1 MNSRSEFE
9 ALDAQDELAPWRD
22 AFELPEG
29 VIYLDG
35 NSLGPLPKAVVQR
48 VQQVVQEEWGREL
61 IRSWNTADW
70 LHLPQRVGARIA
82 RLIGAEPD
90 EVIAADS
97 TSVNLFKVLAA
108 ALEMCPG
115 RAEVV
120 SESGNFPTDLYIAE
134 GVVHHASGERVLRLV
149 SSDQVLEALSANT
162 AVLLLTH
169 VDYRSGQMHAMQ
181 EVTQRAHEVG
191 ALVIW
196 DLSHSAGAMPVDLN
210 ACGADFAI
218 GCGYKYLNGGP
229 GAPAFLFVARR
240 HQEAAR
246 QPLSGWL
253 GHAQPFAF
261 ESGYTP
267 APGVDRFLCG
277 TPGVLGM
284 SALETALEV
293 FESVD
298 LQVVR
303 SKSLLLSQH
312 FMELV
317 ESRCAGFGLEL
328 ATPREARLR
337 GSQVSF
343 AHPEAFAVMRAL
355 IAQGVIGDFRAP
367 NLMRFGFTPL
377 YTRFTDVWDAVEALR
392 EILQERRWDSPEFQ
406 QRTAV
411 T

>member
-1 MNSRSEFE
+1 
-9 ALDAQDELAPWRD
+9 
-22 AFELPEG
+22 
-29 VIYLDG
+29 
-35 NSLGPLPKAVVQR
+35 
-48 VQQVVQEEWGREL
+48 
-61 IRSWNTADW
+61 
-70 LHLPQRVGARIA
+70 
-82 RLIGAEPD
+82 
-90 EVIAADS
+90 
-97 TSVNLFKVLAA
+97 
-108 ALEMCPG
+108 
-115 RAEVV
+115 
-120 SESGNFPTDLYIAE
+120 
-134 GVVHHASGERVLRLV
+134 
-149 SSDQVLEALSANT
+149 
-162 AVLLLTH
+162 
-169 VDYRSGQMHAMQ
+169 
-181 EVTQRAHEVG
+181 
-191 ALVIW
+191 
-196 DLSHSAGAMPVDLN
+196 
-210 ACGADFAI
+210 
-218 GCGYKYLNGGP
+218 
-229 GAPAFLFVARR
+229 
-240 HQEAAR
+240 
-246 QPLSGWL
+246 
-253 GHAQPFAF
+253 
-261 ESGYTP
+261 
-267 APGVDRFLCG
+267 
-277 TPGVLGM
+277 M

-328 ATPREARLR
+328 STPREARLR